1 MAMEI
6 STEEQDLASYRRDWE
21 SSYGAEFGSFEFYT
35 SVRAMLFTCR
45 PTPAHAGPE
54 TCLQIFSIEVTEL
67 SEGLQW
73 PLEVYGLVATRD
85 SVDHSRNVI
94 FRRRRDASLILTQQD
109 PFLKLTGPS
118 RAVVFAGPVDVE
130 IQLKLKG
137 GATEREDEELISK
150 VVTYGRDL
158 SSDNSADAGNQ
169 HPARTTCS
177 GRLCS
182 VELTAAPLAGAIEA
196 TVISGEVIQG
206 RWPKT
211 LGIRVVVS
219 GTAGADEDF
228 VLLDARDGAFRVD
241 LADGIIA
248 LSRHVVCVEEGGRL
262 KLCIEAYSKRTG
274 CMYEKS
280 EVTELMPKRSSA
292 TIAVCKLAFCTV
304 EFVVGWSCLVANV
317 GELMRYGI

>member
-1 MAMEI
+1 
-6 STEEQDLASYRRDWE
+6 
-21 SSYGAEFGSFEFYT
+21 
-35 SVRAMLFTCR
+35 MLFTCK
-45 PTPAHAGPE
+45 PTPAHAGPQ

-67 SEGLQW
+67 SGGLQW

-85 SVDHSRNVI
+85 SVDHNRNVI
-94 FRRRRDASLILTQQD
+94 FRRRRDASIVLTQQD

-130 IQLKLKG
+130 VQLKLKG
-137 GATEREDEELISK
+137 RTTEREDEDLISK
-150 VVTYGRDL
+150 VLIYGRDFG
-158 SSDNSADAGNQ
+158 SDNFVNAGNQ

-182 VELTAAPLAGAIEA
+182 LELTAAALAGAIEA
-196 TVISGEVIQG
+196 TVISAEVTQG

-248 LSRHVVCVEEGGRL
+248 LTRHVVCVEEGGRL
-262 KLCIEAYSKRTG
+262 NLCIEAYSKRTG

-280 EVTELMPKRSSA
+280 GVTELMPKRSSA
-292 TIAVCKLAFCTV
+292 SIGVCKLAFCTV
-304 EFVVGWSCLVANV
+304 KFVVGWSCLVAKV
-317 GELMRYGI
+317 GDLTRYGI